1 MSNASSSSS
10 IHPSFRINAKSFFIT
25 YPQCPKTKEEV
36 KAFLESKAP
45 LSYYLIGQE
54 LHQDG
59 NPHIHAVV
67 TYKRKLNV
75 KSSRFFDLDEYHGN
89 VQPAR
94 NMQALKVYITKEDP
108 EPLTSDNSSDEETDN
123 LYDLARVTP
132 EETFF
137 EVCRKKK
144 VSIHPKLDPFY
155 VRPSGIPK
163 DTTRCKRKHNSRR
176 IHSLWDDYLRKLTE
190 FAIARGYDFSMGER
204 TIRDRKDHLGVD
216 CIEQTC
222 TIREASG
229 YITRIQKWIPQ
240 DDYLRR
246 HVIPSS
252 TQAST
257 DRTSG
262 QISSSADSHPL
273 HSSQPSSWNSQDIF
287 VQ

>member
-1 MSNASSSSS
+1 MSNESSQTS

-25 YPQCPKTKEEV
+25 YPQCTKTKEEV

-45 LSYYLIGQE
+45 LAYYLIGRE
-54 LHQDG
+54 LHEDG

-67 TYKRKLNV
+67 TYKKKLNV
-75 KSSRFFDLDEYHGN
+75 KSNRYFDLDEFHPN
-89 VQPAR
+89 VQAAK
-94 NMQALKVYITKEDP
+94 NMAALKNYITKEDL
-108 EPLTSDNSSDEETDN
+108 EPLTSDQLSDEEDN

-132 EETFF
+132 EETYF

-144 VSIHPKLDPFY
+144 VSIHPNLDPFY

-190 FAIARGYDFSMGER
+190 FAIARGYDFTMGER

-246 HVIPSS
+246 HVIPTS
-252 TQAST
+252 TQTSA

-262 QISSSADSHPL
+262 QISSTTDTHPL
-273 HSSQPSSWNSQDIF
+273 YSSQPASWNSQDIF

>member
-1 MSNASSSSS
+1 MQAQVHPS
-10 IHPSFRINAKSFFIT
+10 IHR
-25 YPQCPKTKEEV
+25 
-36 KAFLESKAP
+36 LESMQSHS
-45 LSYYLIGQE
+45 LSLTHNVRRRKKKLKHSWRVKHHFLTTSLGQE

-144 VSIHPKLDPFY
+144 VSIHPKLDPFMY
-155 VRPSGIPK
+155 AHQAFQKIQRDASVNTIP
-163 DTTRCKRKHNSRR
+163 
-176 IHSLWDDYLRKLTE
+176 E
-190 FAIARGYDFSMGER
+190 
-204 TIRDRKDHLGVD
+204 
-216 CIEQTC
+216 
-222 TIREASG
+222 G
-229 YITRIQKWIPQ
+229 YI
-240 DDYLRR
+240 
-246 HVIPSS
+246 V
-252 TQAST
+252 
-257 DRTSG
+257 SG
-262 QISSSADSHPL
+262 TITCESLQNLQLPGI
-273 HSSQPSSWNSQDIF
+273 
-287 VQ
+287 